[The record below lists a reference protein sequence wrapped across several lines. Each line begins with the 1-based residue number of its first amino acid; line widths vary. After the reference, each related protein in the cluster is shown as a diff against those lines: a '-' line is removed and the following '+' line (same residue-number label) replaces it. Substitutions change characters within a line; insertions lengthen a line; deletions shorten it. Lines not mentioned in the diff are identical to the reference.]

1 MNDGEKAT
9 TKGGNIK
16 PPTRVQLATLVK
28 ATWDKVPTELIQKSY
43 LVCGVS
49 NAIDNSEDK
58 DINVLKPDGILYASS
73 DHILSKLQ
81 KLTEAKGDLSNITE
95 TVPTEEEDVEAT
107 TENEL
112 GVDEDDGFDEEN
124 NIPLAK

>member
-1 MNDGEKAT
+1 M
-9 TKGGNIK
+9 
-16 PPTRVQLATLVK
+16 VK
-28 ATWDKVPTELIQKSY
+28 AAWDKVPTELIKKSF

-58 DINVLKPDGILYASS
+58 DINVLKPDGILYASR
-73 DHILSKLQ
+73 DDILSKLQ

-95 TVPTEEEDVEAT
+95 TIPTEDEDVET
-107 TENEL
+107 TAKNKL

-124 NIPLAK
+124 NIPLAE